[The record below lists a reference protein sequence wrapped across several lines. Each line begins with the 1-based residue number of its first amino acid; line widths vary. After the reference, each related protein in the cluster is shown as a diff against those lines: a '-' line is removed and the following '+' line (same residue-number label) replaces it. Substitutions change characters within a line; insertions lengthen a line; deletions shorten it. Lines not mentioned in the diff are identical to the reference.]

1 MFLPLLL
8 AASASASPLVVG
20 YQPRIIRSVLYPYN
34 PFFHYLATSP
44 IVIDI
49 EVDYVC
55 EAEGVFINP
64 EDCGSYFVCND
75 NGAGLKASK
84 VSCPGNIAGENN
96 VLAFNEETGA
106 CDWAANVEGCSV
118 PRSAELPQ
126 EPILVDP
133 DFEYDCTQEGVFF
146 NPEDCGSYVTCNADS
161 EGQLQSHKVSC
172 APDLLFNAEL
182 KVCDWP
188 GNVPDCS
195 IRSVP
200 NDPNSPTPQPIVA
213 CTEDLQERGIPCFDA
228 IMACADGTFRSECDP
243 ISETWWWTTQEVE
256 SEEFDCMEKEVG
268 TYEHPDQC
276 NMYYVC
282 TGEHRAFRH
291 SCAPGTMF
299 SAEGGECMFE
309 DEVVCGGRQE
319 RKSFIL

>member
-1 MFLPLLL
+1 M
-8 AASASASPLVVG
+8 G
-20 YQPRIIRSVLYPYN
+20 
-34 PFFHYLATSP
+34 
-44 IVIDI
+44 
-49 EVDYVC
+49 
-55 EAEGVFINP
+55 
-64 EDCGSYFVCND
+64 
-75 NGAGLKASK
+75 
-84 VSCPGNIAGENN
+84 
-96 VLAFNEETGA
+96 
-106 CDWAANVEGCSV
+106 
-118 PRSAELPQ
+118 
-126 EPILVDP
+126 
-133 DFEYDCTQEGVFF
+133 FF

-188 GNVPDCS
+188 ENVPDCS

-282 TGEHRAFRH
+282 TGHNVQQRGWGVHVRGRSSLWWKAGEEELYPVRLEERVDVYFH
-291 SCAPGTMF
+291 SPKMAADKTQAELIVSLRQDILNKQ
-299 SAEGGECMFE
+299 SA
-309 DEVVCGGRQE
+309 RS
-319 RKSFIL
+319 KK